1 MDFKL
6 RRTVILLMVLSA
18 IVYSKDL
25 LGNIDNR
32 FAAKLELTSINST
45 SWFSDSLDLND
56 KTFSLKPMVAS
67 LVIPGLGQYLNKSVW
82 WKTAVFAGV
91 EIGGIL
97 GYLSMTKKA
106 DEITQ
111 EYENWADEHW
121 DMNNWVTGSAIL
133 QGDIQSNGYPGVND
147 VKIDGSHHIT
157 LIVNG
162 RYESSD
168 ILVEE
173 PNIDYV
179 ELRDWDFYEGIGKY
193 DQFVAGWDDA
203 KLDWKIINKKIKDG
217 EDELIVMTPNKKHY
231 IGLRN
236 DSNVLYKN
244 AKFVASAL
252 LLNHILSAFDALWSS
267 NINRELSYEL
277 NVSMGSESKYIIK
290 GISVQWNL
298 QRG

>member
-1 MDFKL
+1 
-6 RRTVILLMVLSA
+6 MVLSA

-67 LVIPGLGQYLNKSVW
+67 LVIPGLGQYLNKSAW

-97 GYLSMTKKA
+97 GYLSMTTRA
-106 DEITQ
+106 DEITE

-121 DMNNWVTGSAIL
+121 DMNSWVTGSAIL